1 MCYLLN
7 TQSPTQQFKPRKFKR
22 KIINKGKSFP
32 QKQGKSAGVLPIMFK
47 ALNVWRANSDITE
60 PSSSKTLN
68 DRYCHAEKT
77 SISVAFV
84 FFQKSHLFELLHLF
98 NLYSLG
104 ISELLHWHITETVVK
119 TNKSI
124 HVCFQ
129 PGHTVCTNCV
139 KLRKNW
145 TWSEVND

>member
-1 MCYLLN
+1 
-7 TQSPTQQFKPRKFKR
+7 
-22 KIINKGKSFP
+22 
-32 QKQGKSAGVLPIMFK
+32 MFK

-60 PSSSKTLN
+60 QSSSKTLN

-104 ISELLHWHITETVVK
+104 ISELLH
-119 TNKSI
+119 
-124 HVCFQ
+124 
-129 PGHTVCTNCV
+129 
-139 KLRKNW
+139 
-145 TWSEVND
+145 

>member
-1 MCYLLN
+1 
-7 TQSPTQQFKPRKFKR
+7 
-22 KIINKGKSFP
+22 
-32 QKQGKSAGVLPIMFK
+32 MFK

-104 ISELLHWHITETVVK
+104 ISELLH
-119 TNKSI
+119 
-124 HVCFQ
+124 
-129 PGHTVCTNCV
+129 
-139 KLRKNW
+139 
-145 TWSEVND
+145 

>member
-1 MCYLLN
+1 
-7 TQSPTQQFKPRKFKR
+7 
-22 KIINKGKSFP
+22 
-32 QKQGKSAGVLPIMFK
+32 MFK

-145 TWSEVND
+145 TWSERLATEKSCITFGIREDCKGRYDKRLQALFPHFSTNTIHR